1 MNPPPPPPPRGGL
14 DPTFDVDAAPRV
26 GQPSSLWPIVFGIV
40 GALGLGTVVFLQLNA
55 NRQTQEQKRL
65 TDAAPAAAPISTQ
78 GVPPAPDMSQFA
90 QAQPEP
96 VLIPDPP
103 EEPEPQLVQGPP
115 VAPGPTQAEL
125 DRLRAPAL
133 VVDLG
138 EYKAPAAGVATVGPD
153 GKPLDPA
160 ALAAAA
166 TAASNQ
172 GAALTK
178 NADESFAQRLGT
190 GLGGSTGKTAKAE
203 HLRNLSTTIIQG
215 EIVPAVL
222 ETALNSDLPGMAR
235 AVVTRDIRGFDG
247 TKVLI
252 PRGARL
258 IGEYKAGVEQGQS
271 RAFLIWTRLI
281 RSDGVSIDLGSP
293 ATDSLG
299 RTGLTGNVDRHFL
312 QRFGGAILLSL
323 LSIGGNAIADSTD
336 TTVVIA
342 GAQAGTSAAASALS
356 GGDTQIKPT
365 VTVPQGTPVR
375 VFVNQDLDF
384 TSVGPAKTMDA
395 PN

>member
-1 MNPPPPPPPRGGL
+1 MSQPPRSGL

-26 GQPSSLWPIVFGIV
+26 GQPSSLWPVAFGIV

-55 NRQTQEQKRL
+55 NRSAVEQKRL
-65 TDAAPAAAPISTQ
+65 TDAAPASAPLSTQ
-78 GVPPAPDMSQFA
+78 GVPPAPDMSQF
-90 QAQPEP
+90 QQQPQPEP

-103 EEPEPQLVQGPP
+103 EEPEPQLVQAPP

-138 EYKAPAAGVATVGPD
+138 EYKAPAAGVPTVGPD

-172 GAALTK
+172 GAALSK

-190 GLGGSTGKTAKAE
+190 GFGGGTTKAAKAE
-203 HLRNLSTTIIQG
+203 HLRNLSTTIVQG

-258 IGEYKAGVEQGQS
+258 IGEYKSGVELGQS

-281 RSDGVSIDLGSP
+281 RPDGVSIDLASP

-299 RTGLTGNVDRHFL
+299 RSGLTGKVDRHFL

-323 LSIGGNAIADSTD
+323 LSIGGNMIADSTD

-342 GAQAGTSAAASALS
+342 GAQAGSSAAASALS
-356 GGDTQIKPT
+356 GNDTQIKPT

-384 TSVGPAKTMDA
+384 TSVGPVKSTDTA
-395 PN
+395 N